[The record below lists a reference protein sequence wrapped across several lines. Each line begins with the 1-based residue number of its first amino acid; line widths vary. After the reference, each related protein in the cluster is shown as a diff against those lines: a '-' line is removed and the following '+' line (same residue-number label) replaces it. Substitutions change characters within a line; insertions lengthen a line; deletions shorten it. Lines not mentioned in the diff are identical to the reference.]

1 MLSRGTKWTKAAC
14 PATALAAFTTVLILI
29 PTLAGAQELEPRA
42 YSNSPVG
49 LNFFV
54 AGYAYSKGGFS
65 TDPSIPMEDA
75 QLKIHTGVFAYARS
89 LDLWGMSG
97 KFDMILPYSRLSGSA
112 LVAGEPK
119 ERDVS
124 GFSDPKF
131 RLSVNFYGAPALS
144 MQEFAA
150 YQQELVVGASVQVS
164 APGGQYDSS
173 RAVNLATNRWSL
185 KPDIGFSKSFGSL
198 TLDLTTGVT
207 FYSNNDD
214 FYGGQTREQEP
225 IYSVQTNLSYNFSR
239 GAWASLGVTY
249 YRGGQTTVDG
259 VRNDDALGNS
269 RTGAILAL
277 PVDRYQSIKLS
288 ASSGIS
294 TRVGT
299 SFNTVG
305 IFWQY
310 RWGAGL

>member
-1 MLSRGTKWTKAAC
+1 M
-14 PATALAAFTTVLILI
+14 ILI

-49 LNFFV
+49 LNFFI

-75 QLKIHTGVFAYARS
+75 QLKTHTGVLAYARS

-97 KFDMILPYSRLSGSA
+97 KFDMILPYSRLSGTA
-112 LVAGEPK
+112 LLAGEPK

-150 YQQELVVGASVQVS
+150 YQQDLVVGASVQVS

-173 RAVNLATNRWSL
+173 KAVNLATNRWSL

-214 FYGGQTREQEP
+214 YYGGQTREQEP

-249 YRGGQTTVDG
+249 YRGGATTVNG

-299 SFNTVG
+299 SFDTVG